1 MEIHRRSTQ
10 ERPYPAPRKNVLM
23 LSCMDLRFIDD
34 LGHFMEGD
42 NLVNRYD
49 HLVFAGSAL
58 GVMQPKHSAWR
69 KVFFQHL
76 DIAVALHNVQDIYI
90 MEHRNC
96 GAYSYFLG
104 PKFDFDD
111 SPEGRDAEEI
121 EHRKHAFSLRD
132 EIQSHAKQ
140 KIKEGESRKDWTL
153 NIRSFL
159 MDLRGSVHMLD
170 LDMEKYEF

>member
-1 MEIHRRSTQ
+1 MEIHRRAPQ
-10 ERPYPAPRKNVLM
+10 ERPYSAPRKNVLL

-34 LGHFMEGD
+34 IGHFMEGD

-49 HLVFAGSAL
+49 QLVFAGSAL
-58 GVMQPKHSAWR
+58 GVMQPKHQAWR

-76 DIAVALHNVQDIYI
+76 DIAVELHSVKDVYI

-96 GAYSYFLG
+96 GAYPYFLG
-104 PKFDFDD
+104 PKYDFDD
-111 SPEGRDAEEI
+111 SPLGREAEEL
-121 EHRKHAFSLRD
+121 EHKKHAFDLRD
-132 EIQSHAKQ
+132 AIQAHCKQ
-140 KIKEGESRKDWTL
+140 QIKEGGKKEAWTL

-170 LDMEKYEF
+170 EDAEHYEF